1 MTPKIAWPVLYAT
14 KNQEIAEMRILITGG
29 AGFIGSRLSRRL
41 IDSGHSVRIL
51 DYLDPQIHGEDAD
64 PSKIIAPEAEFVF
77 GDVRDDV
84 ALGKALDGVE
94 AVFHLAAGTGV
105 GQSMYRINEY
115 VDCNVGGTSVLLDRI
130 ARDRG
135 TVRQIIIASSRAVY
149 GEGAYNCP
157 DCGTVYP
164 EPRSVERMD
173 LGKWEAVCP
182 HCGMEVE
189 QIPTG
194 EDKPLMPSSVYA
206 VTKRTQEDLSL
217 CIGTAYGIPVTVL
230 RFFNVY
236 GSGQALGNPYT
247 GIITIFASKI
257 RNGEAP
263 LIYEDGLESRDFVH
277 VSDVAKACALTLG
290 NEKAYGRI
298 FNVGSGVPL
307 SVLDMARLMVR
318 RMGAELEPKV
328 IGKYR
333 VGDIRH
339 CYADLRNSRED
350 LGYEPDITFEDGIQE
365 FLDWFALSDSSD
377 KLDVATDELKQRGLF
392 R

>member
-1 MTPKIAWPVLYAT
+1 M
-14 KNQEIAEMRILITGG
+14 
-29 AGFIGSRLSRRL
+29 
-41 IDSGHSVRIL
+41 
-51 DYLDPQIHGEDAD
+51 
-64 PSKIIAPEAEFVF
+64 
-77 GDVRDDV
+77 
-84 ALGKALDGVE
+84 
-94 AVFHLAAGTGV
+94 
-105 GQSMYRINEY
+105 
-115 VDCNVGGTSVLLDRI
+115 
-130 ARDRG
+130 
-135 TVRQIIIASSRAVY
+135 
-149 GEGAYNCP
+149 
-157 DCGTVYP
+157 
-164 EPRSVERMD
+164 
-173 LGKWEAVCP
+173 
-182 HCGMEVE
+182 
-189 QIPTG
+189 
-194 EDKPLMPSSVYA
+194 
-206 VTKRTQEDLSL
+206 
-217 CIGTAYGIPVTVL
+217 
-230 RFFNVY
+230 
-236 GSGQALGNPYT
+236 
-247 GIITIFASKI
+247 
-257 RNGEAP
+257 
-263 LIYEDGLESRDFVH
+263 IYEDGLESRDFVH